1 LGRNPNG
8 EVQQDGKYIYKV
20 TDSDVVLSL
29 QENGKWEKN
38 IDKDTFVTYKNEDT
52 FKGEMKDGLPYKGN
66 YTRKV
71 DGIVLE

>member
-1 LGRNPNG
+1 MIETL
-8 EVQQDGKYIYKV
+8 
-20 TDSDVVLSL
+20 
-29 QENGKWEKN
+29 EKN